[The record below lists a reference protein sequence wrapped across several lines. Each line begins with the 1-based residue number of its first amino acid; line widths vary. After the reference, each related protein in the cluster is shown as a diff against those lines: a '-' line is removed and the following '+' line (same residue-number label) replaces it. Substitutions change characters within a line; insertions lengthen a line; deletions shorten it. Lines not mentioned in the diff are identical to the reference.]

1 MYTSYIGKKFLKLYN
16 EKERLNLSAK
26 DFFNTVLF
34 PLFFNDDRHFMH
46 VHGST
51 FFQKVSEKR
60 HSKR

>member
-46 VHGST
+46 IHGST
-51 FFQKVSEKR
+51 F
-60 HSKR
+60 SKSF